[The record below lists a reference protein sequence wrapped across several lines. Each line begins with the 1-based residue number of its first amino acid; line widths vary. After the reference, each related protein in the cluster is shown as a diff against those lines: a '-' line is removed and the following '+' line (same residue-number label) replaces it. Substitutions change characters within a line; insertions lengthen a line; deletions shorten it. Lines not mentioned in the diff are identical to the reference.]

1 MVQMGEKLETKK
13 DVLLIGIG
21 STGMKTLLDMMSRK
35 RSEIQ
40 CLAVDTEWEILKEY
54 GIWKRLLLGKNTTYG
69 YPALSIEE
77 AIMATME
84 EEKVLRCIFKKYN
97 KIFVAFE
104 IPKNN
109 LTTIGILHVL
119 GKIAREE
126 NVSIT
131 GLFFQLEEENGDT
144 VEIVKEYMDE
154 VVLLC
159 DEEHTTTN
167 SSLDKES
174 SSFNY
179 QELCDCFT
187 WAMNEVLK
195 VDKLIHKANDIMEKC
210 LY

>member
-1 MVQMGEKLETKK
+1 MGEKLETKK

-35 RSEIQ
+35 HSEIQ

-54 GIWKRLLLGKNTTYG
+54 GIRKRLLLGKNTTYG

-77 AIMATME
+77 AFMATME
-84 EEKVLRCIFKKYN
+84 EEEELRGIFKKYS
-97 KIFVAFE
+97 KIFVVFE
-104 IPKNN
+104 IPENN
-109 LTTIGILHVL
+109 LTTLGILHVL

-131 GLFFQLEEENGDT
+131 GLFFQLEEETSD
-144 VEIVKEYMDE
+144 IVDLIKEHMDE

-167 SSLDKES
+167 SSLDNEA

-179 QELCDCFT
+179 QEPCDCFA
-187 WAMNEVLK
+187 WAMNEILK
-195 VDKLIHKANDIMEKC
+195 LDKLIQKANDIIEKY
-210 LY
+210 L